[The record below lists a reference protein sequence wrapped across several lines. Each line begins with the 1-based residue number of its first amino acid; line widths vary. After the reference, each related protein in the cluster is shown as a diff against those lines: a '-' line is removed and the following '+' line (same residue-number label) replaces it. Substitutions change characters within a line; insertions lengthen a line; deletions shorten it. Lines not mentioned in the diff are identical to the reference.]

1 MEQPIQSYLHDVLGL
16 RIPKLAMSNRAASLP
31 YFLQDAFSF
40 RQIRLA
46 EYDVTLAFPKAE
58 SKNEPQFTL
67 KTIRTQLDAASK
79 LLETP
84 LIFCPESL
92 ASYERRNLIEQKIS
106 FIVPGK
112 QMYLP
117 ELGIDLRESFRN
129 ANPIKTE
136 QCSPATQALLFCYL
150 LNHNTSNQ
158 WHPGEIGANLGYT
171 PMTISRAVRELEIFG
186 LAESV
191 TVGRAKWLQMIKT
204 KSETWND
211 AQRFLRSPIKR
222 VVWCKENLSIKQSEI
237 RFAGLSAL
245 AKLSMLTEP
254 STPCKAIT
262 LGRWNAALEK
272 GVKEYPQPVP
282 GAKEWQVW
290 TYSPTMITKSKTVD
304 PLSLWLSL
312 KDEPNERVQIA
323 LDKLHDSFIW

>member
-1 MEQPIQSYLHDVLGL
+1 MEQSIQNYLHDVLGL
-16 RIPKLAMSNRAASLP
+16 RITKLAMSNRAASLP
-31 YFLQDAFSF
+31 YYLQDTFSF

-46 EYDVTLAFPKAE
+46 GYDVTLAIPKAE
-58 SKNEPQFTL
+58 AKNEPQFTF
-67 KTIRTQLDAASK
+67 KNIRTQLDFAHS

-84 LIFCPESL
+84 IIFCPESL

-150 LNHNTSNQ
+150 LNHSTTNQ

-171 PMTISRAVRELEIFG
+171 PMTISRVVRELQTLG

-191 TVGRAKWLQMIKT
+191 TVGRAKWLHMPKT
-204 KSETWND
+204 KAETWND
-211 AQRFLRSPIKR
+211 AQRYLRSPIKR
-222 VVWCKENLSIKQSEI
+222 IVWCKENLNSKQSEI

-254 STPCKAIT
+254 STPCKAIS
-262 LGRWNAALEK
+262 LGMWNAALEN

-312 KDEPNERVQIA
+312 KDESNERVQIA
-323 LDKLHDSFIW
+323 LDKLQDSFIW